1 MAYARV
7 HGKRRVFH
15 PSTLRARSRGFFRQL
30 RHLIVPRRPKQQP
43 AGPFDVTRVRMT
55 EPELALYAGVLAG
68 ARTVVE
74 YGTGGSTLL
83 ALGAGVSRLVSVETD
98 LKWIGM
104 LREVVEIAEAER
116 QQRVTFVYVDI
127 GPVGKW
133 GKPTDSSGAARY
145 ATYAPAPWQHC
156 RAADVVFIDGR
167 FRLAS
172 AIETLLRSG
181 ADTRIAF
188 HDFWKRPQYHVVL
201 PLVDCIDRADTLA
214 VFRRSKA
221 FNETAAR
228 QLLDRY
234 RTVLD

>member
-1 MAYARV
+1 V
-7 HGKRRVFH
+7 IH
-15 PSTLRARSRGFFRQL
+15 PSTLKARSRGLYRQL
-30 RHLIVPRRPKQQP
+30 RHLIVPRRAKPQP
-43 AGPFDVTRVRMT
+43 AGPPDVTRPRMT
-55 EPELALYAGVLAG
+55 AAELALYSGVLAG

-83 ALGAGVSRLVSVETD
+83 ALGAGVSRLISVETD
-98 LKWIGM
+98 LGWIGK
-104 LREVVEIAEAER
+104 LREVAEIAEAER
-116 QQRVTFVYVDI
+116 RERVTFVHVDI

-133 GKPTDSSGAARY
+133 GKPTDRSGAARY

-167 FRLAS
+167 FRVAS
-172 AIETLLRSG
+172 ALETLLRSG
-181 ADTRIAF
+181 SETRIAF

-201 PLVDCIDRADTLA
+201 PLVDCVDRADTLA
-214 VFRRSKA
+214 IFRRSSA
-221 FNETAAR
+221 FEETAAR